1 MTRDRNLF
9 WFALLFTLLLVVLT
23 ACGGSTAPAGPQ
35 QVQVT
40 LSEFKI
46 TSSVTAFSPGTSY
59 HFVVTNNGKIAHE
72 FMMMP
77 MGMHMERMSMDEM
90 HKRALY
96 MFDNVAPGETKTFD
110 YTFNQSMV
118 GQNFEFAC
126 HLPGHYEAGMRL
138 PVRVTIND
146 GATANIAPCVE
157 ENEACHAQA
166 TRPAY

>member
-1 MTRDRNLF
+1 MIRYRNLF

-59 HFVVTNNGKIAHE
+59 HFVVTNNGKITHE
-72 FMMMP
+72 FMIMP
-77 MGMHMERMSMDEM
+77 MGMYMEHMSMDEM
-90 HKRALY
+90 HKIALY
-96 MFDNVAPGETKTFD
+96 MFDTVAPGETKTFD
-110 YTFNQSMV
+110 YTFNQSLG

-138 PVRVTIND
+138 PVRFKK
-146 GATANIAPCVE
+146 
-157 ENEACHAQA
+157 
-166 TRPAY
+166 